1 MEPNKNVLK
10 KRGKMREFY
19 ERVGKHDR
27 SVKVKEEWERVLPV
41 SWTTLEVGSMGR
53 ASGED
58 ENWIRVIRLR
68 FSIGQL
74 PLIRGYIAA

>member
-1 MEPNKNVLK
+1 MEPSRNVLK

-41 SWTTLEVGSMGR
+41 S
-53 ASGED
+53 
-58 ENWIRVIRLR
+58 
-68 FSIGQL
+68 
-74 PLIRGYIAA
+74 